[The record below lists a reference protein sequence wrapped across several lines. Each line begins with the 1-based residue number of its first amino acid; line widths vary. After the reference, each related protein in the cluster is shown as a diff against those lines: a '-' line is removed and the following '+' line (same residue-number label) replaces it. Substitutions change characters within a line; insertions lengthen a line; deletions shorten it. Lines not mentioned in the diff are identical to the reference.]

1 MLLALLVAAVLVLGR
16 CSGLSQA
23 AMLPAPLAPLCTPF
37 NQLPLASPPFVCTPT
52 LTGRKAPPGAMYSI
66 GHKFQLNGV
75 MVATSEPALWGYPQ
89 QAGDLMQAVG

>member
-1 MLLALLVAAVLVLGR
+1 
-16 CSGLSQA
+16 
-23 AMLPAPLAPLCTPF
+23 MLPARFALLSASCPLYHCLLCFMSPLPC
-37 NQLPLASPPFVCTPT
+37 
-52 LTGRKAPPGAMYSI
+52 RKAPPGAMYSI